1 MCSGKNMCKL
11 RPLWNPFL
19 VDIWNAYKKG
29 HHTMVFSLKNC
40 KIYQKKLFYRKPPH
54 DFLWKFKSVWAYQYM
69 KAYSWQ
75 KAFIPA
81 FSNNP
86 LLSFL
91 PLLKNYWSPFPI
103 RPWTVRHPDVFWT
116 YHFLNVNVSII
127 QWHMKP
133 HHGAG
138 WGPKYFIFDAF
149 EEVYLCLLKRFF
161 CWSILRP
168 FYLVFT

>member
-1 MCSGKNMCKL
+1 ML
-11 RPLWNPFL
+11 RGVVFKKKDIIPWYFL
-19 VDIWNAYKKG
+19 KKIAK
-29 HHTMVFSLKNC
+29 FIRKNC
-40 KIYQKKLFYRKPPH
+40 STENLRTTAYENLDQYGHISTWRHIVGRRHLFPP
-54 DFLWKFKSVWAYQYM
+54 FQTT
-69 KAYSWQ
+69 
-75 KAFIPA
+75 
-81 FSNNP
+81 P